1 MSPPRYKED
10 QREDPELPEP
20 DAAARAENRRLS
32 NIIWEMTQAAIA
44 LMITAAVVYTAI
56 NKIES
61 EVLTNAFFLIV
72 SIYFVKNREGHLNE
86 KPKN

>member
-1 MSPPRYKED
+1 MSPPRYND
-10 QREDPELPEP
+10 QDRDKPDLPADEL
-20 DAAARAENRRLS
+20 ARGENKRLS

-72 SIYFVKNREGHLNE
+72 SIYFVKNREGHIPG
-86 KPKN
+86 KPK

>member
-1 MSPPRYKED
+1 MSTNRYKED
-10 QREDPELPEP
+10 IREDPELPETT
-20 DAAARAENRRLS
+20 AAATAENKRLS

-72 SIYFVKNREGHLNE
+72 SIYFVKNREGHTNG
-86 KPKN
+86 KIAK